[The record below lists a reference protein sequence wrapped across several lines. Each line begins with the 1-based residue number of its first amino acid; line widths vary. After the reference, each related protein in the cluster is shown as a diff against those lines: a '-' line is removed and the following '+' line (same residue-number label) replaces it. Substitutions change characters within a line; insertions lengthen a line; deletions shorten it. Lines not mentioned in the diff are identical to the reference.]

1 MVMAIGYSVDEI
13 DPYDP
18 GRLCRGRERWIEPFE
33 ADGPS
38 RRVHRVVI
46 SGAAFSDD
54 SASDARRGLPH
65 ASIDLAQLIAALFP
79 RRTML
84 AFAEDGHPADIPE
97 GAEGVEMYEGHRAG
111 GRGEELMVRWFRSV
125 DGIRELREV
134 IGSDD
139 EARVLGFAW
148 LLPDADADEDVRQ
161 RIFALVGMSSLDS
174 PPARFQPAALPELLE
189 LSRAVLLLHRDKHG
203 PALGIYSLEP
213 LGIVDKLEN
222 FCAKEGLL
230 TVPFAIPP
238 MLARW
243 DRALA
248 EARQQ
253 WIATRDDEF
262 PVPVA
267 PEQSRW
273 EPRWARRR
281 NDRHAMSAEAE
292 QAAAEARGE
301 TYEGD
306 EGEDDGEE

>member
-1 MVMAIGYSVDEI
+1 MVMAIGYSVDDI
-13 DPYDP
+13 DPHDP

-33 ADGPS
+33 ADEPAP
-38 RRVHRVVI
+38 RVQRVVI
-46 SGAAFSDD
+46 SGAVFSDD

-65 ASIDLAQLIAALFP
+65 AAADLAHLIAALFP
-79 RRTML
+79 RRTLL

-97 GAEGVEMYEGHRAG
+97 GAEDVEMYEGHRAG
-111 GRGEELMVRWFRSV
+111 GRGEELMVRWSRKV

-134 IGSDD
+134 IGHDD

-148 LLPDADADEDVRQ
+148 MLPDADDEDEVRQ
-161 RIFALVGMSSLDS
+161 RVFLLTGMSSLDS

-189 LSRAVLLLHRDKHG
+189 LARAVILLHRDKHG

-213 LGIVDKLEN
+213 LGIVEKLEN
-222 FCAKEGLL
+222 YCAKEGLL
-230 TVPFAIPP
+230 AVPFAIPP

-248 EARQQ
+248 EARQH

-292 QAAAEARGE
+292 QAAAAARGE
-301 TYEGD
+301 DVDGDD
-306 EGEDDGEE
+306 EGGEE